1 MPDQVQL
8 AAACALMGHSLGLG
22 VYMSSFRIRAILSG
36 GGKEALKKMI
46 DSKPFKVAHATQL
59 NNTEWAPYMVVSLL
73 FCHSQGGGSDA
84 AAILAVVS
92 SVMYTVAKIGLGAGA
107 TPISAGLRYL
117 SIAWLIGDVYRV
129 GSR

>member
-1 MPDQVQL
+1 MPDVPL

-22 VYMSSFRIRAILSG
+22 IYMSSFRIRALLSG
-36 GGKEALKKMI
+36 GGKEALRKMI
-46 DSKPFKVAHATQL
+46 ESKPFKVAHATQL

-84 AAILAVVS
+84 AAVLAVVS

>member
-1 MPDQVQL
+1 MPDAPL

-22 VYMSSFRIRAILSG
+22 IYMSSFRIRALLSG
-36 GGKEALKKMI
+36 GGKEALRKMI
-46 DSKPFKVAHATQL
+46 ESKPFKVAHATQL